1 MEKFTLYLG
10 LNDKDTKTQKIDIL
24 EAYKIVNNILLKY
37 TDGATIFQ
45 ANGIY
50 KHDDGAVVVEQ
61 TLRIELLFVD
71 KNTVKKIVDLLKIT
85 FNQESIIVQTQ
96 KIDSELL

>member
-1 MEKFTLYLG
+1 MI
-10 LNDKDTKTQKIDIL
+10 KTQKIDIL

-50 KHDDGAVVVEQ
+50 KHDDGTVVIEQ

>member
-50 KHDDGAVVVEQ
+50 KHEDGTVVIEQ

-71 KNTVKKIVDLLKIT
+71 KNTVKNIVDLLKIT

-96 KIDSELL
+96 KVDSELL